1 MLRNPNVDT
10 DGKLV
15 PKFKLQKCGVTLG
28 LDSCDTG
35 QAFPRSCHLKV
46 LGLTFHHEQKRQ
58 VRRGVVVCAQ
68 GTALT

>member
-1 MLRNPNVDT
+1 MGFNSGFKGLNYRNAVLR
-10 DGKLV
+10 
-15 PKFKLQKCGVTLG
+15 LG

-46 LGLTFHHEQKRQ
+46 LGLTFHHERKRQ

-68 GTALT
+68 GTAFT